1 MVRSGH
7 LITLIKCLK
16 GHKSLE
22 PLCNVKIKISLS
34 DLLSCSGQL
43 KSISMHLFFPPYDQ
57 INSDD
62 QRETKDGSD
71 DYGGD
76 IRESV

>member
-1 MVRSGH
+1 MF
-7 LITLIKCLK
+7 LIGRFLPYKLGIETPVTGLK
-16 GHKSLE
+16 WQSPFSFLF
-22 PLCNVKIKISLS
+22 
-34 DLLSCSGQL
+34 L
-43 KSISMHLFFPPYDQ
+43 KNISMHLFFPPYDQ

-62 QRETKDGSD
+62 QREAKDGSD